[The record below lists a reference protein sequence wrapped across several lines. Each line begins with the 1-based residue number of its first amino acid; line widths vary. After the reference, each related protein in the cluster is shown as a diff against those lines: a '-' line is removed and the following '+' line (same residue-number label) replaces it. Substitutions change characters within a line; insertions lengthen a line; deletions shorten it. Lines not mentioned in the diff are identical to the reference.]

1 MQSLRSLRHLVGKL
15 RSIHSIADSGLHLP
29 FRAAEAQSNLPLR
42 TGRDRLV
49 VLGTGWAGARL
60 VKDIDPQKYDITV
73 LSPRNH
79 LVFTPL
85 LSSCC
90 VGTLESRAVTL
101 AIVDLQK
108 ALKKP
113 YNYYYTADCISVD
126 PHKKV
131 VEALSADGLKFFVDY
146 DVLAIATGSQ
156 GSTFGIPGVEE
167 HAHFLRDASHADN
180 IRNTLLS
187 NWNKANIPG
196 RAIADRDRLLHTVVV
211 GGGPTGVEFAGELAD
226 FVRRDL
232 QRIDP
237 DRGRDVRITL
247 IEANELLGSFD
258 ARLREYAVGKLVKEG
273 VHLLKAVVKEVRK
286 TEIELTNGQIIPF
299 GLCVWSTGVGP
310 TKFTLSLPFVKTPK
324 GRLAIDESLHVLMPF
339 QKKVAGTGGDGDGG
353 KQIISEHIGPTEMS
367 QVNILT
373 DEEQPVD
380 GQITQDGAL
389 GIPVPDVY
397 AMGDCCANA
406 QSPLPALAQVAEQQG
421 KFLARV
427 LNRNA
432 TAGGGGK
439 KVNQGD
445 DKNIAV
451 AEKFVYKSLG
461 SMAQV
466 GGASA
471 ILELQRSPGRG
482 NLSVAGFSSFV
493 AWRSAY
499 LTRLG
504 TMKARLFVFF
514 NWSMTLLFGRDISRW

>member
-1 MQSLRSLRHLVGKL
+1 MQSFKSLRHLV
-15 RSIHSIADSGLHLP
+15 RHFHSNAESGLNLA
-29 FRAAEAQSNLPLR
+29 FRAAEAQSTLPLR

-49 VLGTGWAGARL
+49 ILGTGWAGARL
-60 VKDIDPQKYDITV
+60 ARDIDANKYDITV
-73 LSPRNH
+73 ISPRNH

-90 VGTLESRAVTL
+90 VGTLEARAVTL
-101 AIVDLQK
+101 AIVDLQR

-113 YNYYYTADCISVD
+113 YNYYYSADCIAVD
-126 PHKKV
+126 PTNKV
-131 VEALSADGLKFFVDY
+131 VEARSADGINFFVDY

-156 GSTFGIPGVEE
+156 GSTFGISGVEE
-167 HAHFLRDASHADN
+167 HAHFLRDASHADY
-180 IRNTLLS
+180 IRNKLIY
-187 NWNKANIPG
+187 NWGAANIPG
-196 RAIADRDRLLHTVVV
+196 RSIAERDRLLHTVVV

-226 FVRRDL
+226 FVRKDL

-286 TEIELTNGQIIPF
+286 TEIELTNGQTIPF
-299 GLCVWSTGVGP
+299 GLAVWSTGVGP
-310 TKFTLSLPFVKTPK
+310 TPFTLSLPFVKTPK
-324 GRLAIDESLHVLMPF
+324 GRIAIDEGLRVLMPF
-339 QKKVAGTGGDGDGG
+339 PS
-353 KQIISEHIGPTEMS
+353 KQRSSVDDRGSPGHAGPTAMS
-367 QVNILT
+367 EISLLT
-373 DEEQPVD
+373 DEEEPVD
-380 GQITQDGAL
+380 GQTVSENGSL
-389 GIPVPDVY
+389 GIPVSDVY
-397 AMGDCCANA
+397 AMGDCCASA
-406 QSPLPALAQVAEQQG
+406 DTPLPALAQVAEQQG
-421 KFLARV
+421 KFLARI
-427 LNRNA
+427 LNANA
-432 TAGGGGK
+432 GGK
-439 KVNQGD
+439 KMMQS
-445 DKNIAV
+445 NISGEDLP
-451 AEKFVYKSLG
+451 AEKFVYRSLG

-471 ILELQRSPGRG
+471 ILELQRSPGKG
-482 NLSVAGFSSFV
+482 VFSLAGFSSFI